1 MVNRF
6 ILHRRRKLKQIV
18 PDIAFPHTPFFGNA
32 VNGQAP
38 DVYRGVYG
46 CTPYNRPYRPK
57 FSSSTIA
64 VNYVPSGLLLLN
76 SSAKTINNTAPYS
89 FNIPGYTHPSQTSS
103 IASDNCSITLP
114 IPTTFFK
121 YLYYHSPPG
130 AIAQYN
136 AAQITLAELNE
147 SYPQFGNTSNP
158 VKFDKALFHIS
169 SSPYSPVLTT
179 YPNINH
185 YLITDGCF
193 YYSVTSN
200 TFDVSSPTPVFS
212 GEGFINFSFPPE
224 EAPFGYIYKIK
235 SIAQGQ
241 KADGTNQFAFLVQF
255 LAFSQIPY
263 KYIPANPI
271 LGVVNFQ
278 TPAPVFQKEFLLYQE
293 NVNSG
298 LMPGLD
304 SSQPWKTF
312 ETRSSGFNLTYTDWK
327 ATSGWQSCLTHNYL
341 VVRPT
346 PTTLTGY
353 SLEDGSIKQLGP
365 YPSNILYF
373 EGSQQAGT
381 FGQEIY
387 VAYIAAGGSN
397 GTLKIDI
404 LDNDLNIK
412 KTYTSPINADI
423 GDNGFQ
429 IAHGTLLSL
438 NNQLF
443 LYTFYTDGSTIK
455 DICLIKFD
463 IKGDEL
469 IQSSMRLRSR
479 LPNLQN
485 PPNYDVNQTLF
496 GSASGN
502 SNFFVWCTGKDELL
516 VKFGNPTPATAIYFP

>member
-6 ILHRRRKLKQIV
+6 ILHRRRRLKQIV
-18 PDIAFPHTPFFGNA
+18 PDPLFPHTPFFGNA

-76 SSAKTINNTAPYS
+76 SLAKTINNTAPYS
-89 FNIPGYTHPSQTSS
+89 FNIPGYTHPIQRSS

-136 AAQITLAELNE
+136 AGQISFAELNE

-169 SSPYSPVLTT
+169 SIPQLGTLNT
-179 YPNINH
+179 YPDINH
-185 YLITDGCF
+185 YLITDGCY

-200 TFDVSSPTPVFS
+200 TFDVNSPTPVIS
-212 GEGFINFSFPPE
+212 GEDFITFSFPPA
-224 EAPFGYIYKIK
+224 EAPFGYVYKIK

-241 KADGTNQFAFLVQF
+241 KLDGQNQFAFLVQF

-271 LGVVNFQ
+271 LGVVDFQ
-278 TPAPVFQKEFLLYQE
+278 TPAPVFQKEFLFYQE
-293 NVNSG
+293 NYRSG
-298 LMPGLD
+298 FMPGLQ
-304 SSQPWKTF
+304 SSQTWKRL
-312 ETRSSGFNLTYTDWK
+312 ETRSSGFNLTYNEWK
-327 ATSGWQSCLTHNYL
+327 ATSGWQSCLTYNYL
-341 VVRPT
+341 VVKPT

-353 SLEDGSIKQLGP
+353 SLEDGSIKQFT
-365 YPSNILYF
+365 YPGNLLLF
-373 EGSQQAGT
+373 EGSSQPG
-381 FGQEIY
+381 FEGKDIY
-387 VAYIAAGGSN
+387 IVYTGPGGSN
-397 GTLKIDI
+397 GTLFIEI
-404 LDNDLNIK
+404 LDTNLNIK
-412 KTYTSPINADI
+412 KSYSSEINADI

-429 IAHGTLLSL
+429 IPHGTLLSL

-443 LYTFYTDGSTIK
+443 LYTFYTDGSAIK

-463 IKGDEL
+463 IKGDDL
-469 IQSSMRLRSR
+469 VQSSMRLRSR

-496 GSASGN
+496 GSVTGN